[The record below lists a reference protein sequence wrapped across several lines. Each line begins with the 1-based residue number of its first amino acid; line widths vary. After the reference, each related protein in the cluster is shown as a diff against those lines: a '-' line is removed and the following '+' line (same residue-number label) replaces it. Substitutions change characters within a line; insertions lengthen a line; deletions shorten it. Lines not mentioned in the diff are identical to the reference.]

1 MHRYPPGQGGGHY
14 KLNWLGHVERMAE
27 DNIVQKI
34 KRWKPMSKRPIGRPK
49 TRWEDEDLEDIK
61 SINIHNWKK
70 VAQDIDSWNKV
81 VEQGRTL
88 YTLYRYIR
96 RSVLICCSCMAC
108 CNVCVPNLELLLHDQ
123 GK

>member
-1 MHRYPPGQGGGHY
+1 MCRRLRDGNPCLKELVDH
-14 KLNWLGHVERMAE
+14 
-27 DNIVQKI
+27 
-34 KRWKPMSKRPIGRPK
+34 K

-61 SINIHNWKK
+61 IINIRNWKK
-70 VAQDIDSWNKV
+70 VAQNIDSWNKV

-88 YTLYRYIR
+88 YRCIR
-96 RSVLICCSCMAC
+96 RSVLIWCSCMAC